1 MHGFVEHLEW
11 EESYF
16 EPHPPD
22 SEQDMEGGGGGE
34 GEIDQVRRQLKEDIV
49 NLLIL
54 CVSKP
59 TLNIAHLLLGFLEIQ
74 DTPRGRLKKISET
87 ILQDPGEKDWSPW
100 QQLLLWKLINNN
112 YIYRT
117 YMYILF

>member
-16 EPHPPD
+16 EPNPPD
-22 SEQDMEGGGGGE
+22 SEQDMEGGE
-34 GEIDQVRRQLKEDIV
+34 GEIDQVHRQLKEDIV
-49 NLLIL
+49 DLLIL

-59 TLNIAHLLLGFLEIQ
+59 LNIAHFLLGFLEIQ

-87 ILQDPGEKDWSPW
+87 ILQDPGEAHWLPW
-100 QQLLLWKLINNN
+100 QQLLLWKLIKNN
-112 YIYRT
+112 YI
-117 YMYILF
+117 